1 MFRHLRSSRLQ
12 CSAVFVI
19 GIMVLP
25 ITASSESPHDGITRS
40 VGNVSASSVSSDG
53 RLAAY
58 TDWKT
63 GKVMLL
69 DLRTGVDKVVS
80 PGGYPGYGMF
90 AQISPD
96 GTQVAYGWAI
106 NMNRWDLRVFDFSTS
121 TERVLQKG
129 VDGDIFF
136 PLDWSSDGKSILV
149 TTRESLA
156 SFSAKNGSKRDIY
169 SFEQGK
175 STTRAWFSND
185 GKLVA
190 FDLDGEDIF
199 AFSLERGRIVAEL
212 SAPTDDSLIGWLP
225 TGKRLLFDRKNEGLF
240 TTSLKDG
247 GFTAPVVFTRKRLGE
262 PVGIENGSL
271 FLNNTVW
278 ENDLYLADFDPEQ
291 STFSEPRKMASN
303 LTWQSGAAWSTD
315 GSRFLYAAP
324 NGWGSTNFVVRAFPS
339 GAEKQITCNLRS
351 YHFVGPHWSS
361 DSCSVIVGARPDG
374 PGLVGVNIET
384 AAVTPL
390 VTAKKDG
397 VLDGIIEWPTSAP
410 KGIVY
415 FAKLSNR
422 FDSFKIAGRDAT
434 SKKETTVYTSD
445 NSEPG
450 LMPIHLALSD
460 DGKHLALLEQIGEK
474 RPSTL
479 SVINVSNGRRSPL
492 FTIKEGQVLYSPA
505 WTPEGKILFGVG
517 TSANPDSNLQLW
529 RSDPAKGEIV
539 QLADQVLT
547 GRALNRLS
555 VHPDGNK
562 VLFTASRIFA
572 DGTVTIPSW
581 YRDLRYDLRVV
592 DDMDALANH
601 D

>member
-1 MFRHLRSSRLQ
+1 MMSSRSP
-12 CSAVFVI
+12 CSAVIVI
-19 GIMVLP
+19 AIVVLP
-25 ITASSESPHDGITRS
+25 VTANSQSLNDGLTRS

-53 RLAAY
+53 RQAAY

-69 DLRTGVDKVVS
+69 DLRSGVDKVVS
-80 PGGYPGYGMF
+80 PGGYPEYGMF

-136 PLDWSSDGKSILV
+136 PTDWSPNGKSILV

-156 SFSAKNGSKRDIY
+156 LFSVKNGSKRDIY

-175 STTRAWFSND
+175 STTRAWFSDD
-185 GKLVA
+185 GKLIA
-190 FDLDGEDIF
+190 FDRDGEDIF
-199 AFSLERGRIVAEL
+199 AFSLERGRVVAEL

-225 TGKRLLFDRKNEGLF
+225 TGKRLLFERKNEGLF
-240 TTSLKDG
+240 TTSLNDG
-247 GFTAPVVFTRKRLGE
+247 GFTTPVVLTRKRLGD
-262 PVGIENGSL
+262 PVGIEKGSL
-271 FLNNTVW
+271 FLNDTVW

-303 LTWQSGAAWSTD
+303 LMWQSGANWSPD
-315 GSRFLYAAP
+315 GSRFLYAP
-324 NGWGSTNFVVRAFPS
+324 NGRGSMNFVVRTLP
-339 GAEKQITCNLRS
+339 GGEEKQITCNLRN

-361 DSCSVIVGARPDG
+361 DSRSVIVGARPDG
-374 PGLVGVNIET
+374 PGVVGVNIET
-384 AAVTPL
+384 GAVTPL

-397 VLDGIIEWPTSAP
+397 VLDGIIEWPTAAP
-410 KGIVY
+410 KGAVY
-415 FAKLSNR
+415 FAKFSNR
-422 FDSFKIAGRDAT
+422 FDSFKIVGRDAN

-445 NSEPG
+445 NSEPR
-450 LMPIHLALSD
+450 LMPVHLALSD
-460 DGKHLALLEQIGEK
+460 DGKHLALLERIGGEE

-479 SVINVSNGRRSPL
+479 SSINLNNRRRSPL
-492 FTIKEGQVLYSPA
+492 FKIEEGQILYAPA
-505 WTPEGKILFGVG
+505 WTPEGRILFGVG
-517 TSANPDSNLQLW
+517 TSTNPDSNLQLW
-529 RSDPAKGEIV
+529 RCDPATKESV
-539 QLADQVLT
+539 QLAEQVLT
-547 GRALNRLS
+547 GRGLNRLS
-555 VHPDGNK
+555 VHPNGNK

-572 DGTVTIPSW
+572 DGTVTVPSW